1 MAIVSSDSVVPDAE
15 FDVLVIGAGGCG
27 LAAAVAAHDAGD
39 GVSVA
44 VVEKAERLQ
53 GNTMLSSGSIP
64 AAGTRMQRQAGLAD
78 SPADFVEDL
87 QRIAGPHEMPAL
99 TARLAG
105 ISAELVEWLV
115 DAAGVELTLVET
127 YKHIGH
133 RQYRLHSPPSRRGA
147 DLMDDLARALDARGI
162 PLAFGNPA
170 VELLAGPD
178 GAVQGAITRT
188 PDGVRTVIAARAVVL
203 ASNGFGANRPLLARF
218 CPELAAAP
226 YGGSTGSEGEAV
238 VWGEAL
244 GASLANM
251 GAYQAHASLADP
263 HGSLV
268 TWTVVEKGGV
278 VVDAQGRRFGDESM
292 GYSAFA
298 ALELD
303 RAGPFYVVADTRV
316 RDLTAAG
323 QEEYAELVAHNGV
336 LQADDA
342 HALAARLGLPG
353 DALADTLSAAA
364 AAARGEAEDPHGR
377 THWGL
382 GALQAPYTATRI
394 GPALFHTQGG
404 LRVDDDGRVL
414 RADGSAVPGL
424 YAGGGAAAGISGNQ
438 GSTGYMSGNGLLSA
452 LGLGYL
458 AGRAAV
464 RDMRA
469 A

>member
-1 MAIVSSDSVVPDAE
+1 MTITAADTAVPDAE

-27 LAAAVAAHDAGD
+27 LAAALAAHDANPAL
-39 GVSVA
+39 SIA
-44 VVEKAERLQ
+44 VVEKADRLQ

-64 AAGTRMQRQAGLAD
+64 AAGTRMQRQAGLDD
-78 SPADFVEDL
+78 SAGNFIEDL
-87 QRIAGPHEMPAL
+87 RRIAGTHEMPGL
-99 TARLAG
+99 TERLADV
-105 ISAELVEWLV
+105 SAELVEWLV
-115 DAAGVELTLVET
+115 DRAHATLTLVET

-147 DLMDDLARALDARGI
+147 DLMDDLARTLDERGI

-178 GAVQGAITRT
+178 GSVLGAVTQT
-188 PDGVRTVIAARAVVL
+188 PDGTRTVIAARAVIL
-203 ASNGFGANRPLLARF
+203 STNGFGANRQLISRF
-218 CPELAAAP
+218 CPELSAAP
-226 YGGSTGSEGEAV
+226 YGGATGSEGEAV
-238 VWGEAL
+238 IWGEAL
-244 GASLANM
+244 GAALSNM

-268 TWTVVEKGGV
+268 TWTVVEKGGI
-278 VVDAQGRRFGDESM
+278 VVDGQGRRFGDESM

-303 RAGPFYVVADTRV
+303 RAGPFYVVADARV
-316 RDLTAAG
+316 RDATAAG
-323 QEEYAELVAHNGV
+323 QEEYAELVRHNGV
-336 LQADDA
+336 LHAEDA
-342 HALAARLGLPG
+342 ASLAARLGLPA
-353 DALADTLSAAA
+353 DALAATLRDAAS
-364 AAARGEAEDPHGR
+364 AARGDQADAFGR

-414 RADGSAVPGL
+414 RADGSAIPGL

-438 GSTGYMSGNGLLSA
+438 GSKGYMSGNGLLAA

-458 AGRAAV
+458 AGRAAA
-464 RDMRA
+464 RDMQA
-469 A
+469 